1 MFLSFFYLNCVCGF
15 VVVVVVAV
23 VLLCLSLIWGFQ
35 TLRFLNTGL
44 EASEY

>member
-23 VLLCLSLIWGFQ
+23 VLSMKSDCYCILG
-35 TLRFLNTGL
+35 TLVTILGV
-44 EASEY
+44 S